1 MKMRRM
7 ILFIRQNYSMLK
19 PYKLVWINSSKDYK
33 NLGWMHV
40 VSSLVWLPDQWL
52 YCGSYRRWHAYT
64 LHDLRSKQTVQLL

>member
-40 VSSLVWLPDQWL
+40 VSSLVWLHGKWL
-52 YCGSYRRWHAYT
+52 YCGS
-64 LHDLRSKQTVQLL
+64 